1 MLGVESRRMNIKALS
16 QAVADAALKTVADTT
31 NEADL
36 EKNVAA
42 ATEALIL
49 AEIKKHVADEPL
61 LRDLAAIPT
70 ENTAQVHIEAGVF
83 ARFQRLM
90 FSLATKHKA

>member
-1 MLGVESRRMNIKALS
+1 MNIKALS

-61 LRDLAAIPT
+61 LTILSMRAHSAPARTVATRAITAALTPDGSL
-70 ENTAQVHIEAGVF
+70 NAGS
-83 ARFQRLM
+83 QR
-90 FSLATKHKA
+90 